1 MLPHCD
7 KDDVMHAETAGEPL
21 RLAVTEGER
30 EGIREGEG
38 MPLGLSLSEAER
50 DTVAHALCEVLPPC
64 EREGVKLE
72 VQVAHALCVAH
83 PLCEGEGVKLTD
95 AHEEEL

>member
-7 KDDVMHAETAGEPL
+7 KDDVKDTETQAEPL

-30 EGIREGEG
+30 EGTREGEG

-50 DTVAHALCEVLPPC
+50 ETVAHALCEVLPPC

-72 VQVAHALCVAH
+72 VQVAHALCVAL